1 MLTNDNI
8 ATLKA
13 RALAA
18 ISDPRRVFT
27 ITPEVAL
34 SLVRHIE
41 SIEKQRKMAQ
51 ALADISV
58 PRAVRYFTLKEM
70 HPGQFAELYQRK
82 LRGES
87 FDALVDELGAKP

>member
-1 MLTNDNI
+1 MLTNDDI
-8 ATLKA
+8 ATL
-13 RALAA
+13 RASAQAA
-18 ISDPRRVFT
+18 IRDPRRVFA

-41 SIEKQRKMAQ
+41 SVEKQRKLAQ

-58 PRAVRYFTLKEM
+58 PRAHRYFRLQEM

-87 FDALVDELGAKP
+87 FDALVDELGAK